1 MATTTI
7 LSFNSELYFWLS
19 KTHEM
24 KFFRW
29 LHTFY
34 AGTLF
39 VATFLCVFPIF
50 FICAQK
56 KSWHKTAYQVTHYWG
71 ITYFFLAGIK
81 VKIENS
87 NKADW
92 MKPCIYVANH
102 FSFSDIASIPLIAND
117 ACFVGKQSI
126 SKVPLFGYYF
136 KSLHIPVN
144 RESVRDRANVFE
156 KSIQAL
162 RDKKSLIIFPEG
174 GIRSSNP
181 PQQVRYKDGAFR
193 MAIAQQVPIVPVTL
207 PSNWELLPDDGKL
220 LLRGKN
226 LNIVIHEAI
235 DTTGLKEDDVAALRE
250 SVFEIIQNTL
260 NEKNSIYTDAIKK

>member
-1 MATTTI
+1 
-7 LSFNSELYFWLS
+7 
-19 KTHEM
+19 M
-24 KFFRW
+24 KLFRW
-29 LHTFY
+29 LHTAY

-39 VATFLCVFPIF
+39 VATFLCLFPIF

-56 KSWHKTAYQVTHYWG
+56 KSWHKTAYKVTHYWG
-71 ITYFFLAGIK
+71 LIYFFLVGIK
-81 VKIENS
+81 LEIENR
-87 NKADW
+87 NKAEW
-92 MKPCIYVANH
+92 RKPCIYVANH
-102 FSFSDIASIPLIAND
+102 FSFSDIAAIPLIAND

-136 KSLHIPVN
+136 KSLHITVN
-144 RESVRDRANVFE
+144 RESVRDRASVFE

-174 GIRSSNP
+174 GIRTLNP

-193 MAIAQQVPIVPVTL
+193 MAIAQQVPIVPVSL
-207 PSNWELLPDDGKL
+207 PKNWELLPDDGKL

-260 NEKNSIYTDAIKK
+260 NDKNNIQEGVIHK